1 MYFGLF
7 KKKKLYRVNGVMGI
21 ISCKATEMVIY
32 LRKTNTKPQNLQ
44 KGEGFDSVKIQQQV
58 SLSSESQADH
68 QSPEATTT
76 T

>member
-32 LRKTNTKPQNLQ
+32 LRKTNTKPQPSLTTHCCHMAQSSQVFAASDNLL
-44 KGEGFDSVKIQQQV
+44 GSCD
-58 SLSSESQADH
+58 
-68 QSPEATTT
+68 
-76 T
+76 